1 MAVGID
7 NRGMVARTGAAGA
20 GVSLPARVRWA
31 RRGFLVLA
39 WVFAGCV
46 AVQVFLAGMGTFV
59 DSARWLW
66 HTSFIHAFEFLPL
79 LMLPVAFLARVPVA
93 MRRLTGALLA
103 LIFLQYVT
111 ANIGGI
117 PSAFHPLNGFVI
129 LWIAVHLGGRAWRVS
144 REGAGPPR
152 AAA

>member
-1 MAVGID
+1 MA
-7 NRGMVARTGAAGA
+7 
-20 GVSLPARVRWA
+20 
-31 RRGFLVLA
+31 LA
-39 WVFAGCV
+39 WVFVGCV
-46 AVQVFLAGMGTFV
+46 AVQVFLAGMAIFVDAARWTWHTTFV
-59 DSARWLW
+59 HVL
-66 HTSFIHAFEFLPL
+66 EGLPL
-79 LMLPVAFLARVPVA
+79 LMLPLAFLARAPAA
-93 MRRLTGALLA
+93 MRWLTGALFA

-129 LWIAVHLGGRAWRVS
+129 FWIAVHLGGRAWRVS